1 MSKNY
6 TLFIINLN
14 TLYVDI
20 KQVMLN
26 TVIEQEANLNT
37 LYVDIKLKSQVLVI
51 YCMNHLNTLYVD
63 IKPC

>member
-1 MSKNY
+1 
-6 TLFIINLN
+6 
-14 TLYVDI
+14 
-20 KQVMLN
+20 MLN

-63 IKPC
+63 IKLLLQSHCRILHTFKYIIC